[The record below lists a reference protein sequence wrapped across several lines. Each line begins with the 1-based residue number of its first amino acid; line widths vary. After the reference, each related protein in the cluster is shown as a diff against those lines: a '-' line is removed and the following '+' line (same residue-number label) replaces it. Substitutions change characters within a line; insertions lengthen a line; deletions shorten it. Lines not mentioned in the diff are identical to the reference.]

1 MLAAPRNVLFLLA
14 LFYRKGKYLKIT
26 HLYYCI
32 MCECTSGP
40 MIVIDILKFD
50 VRYFEEFNHA
60 SRILEYSQTK

>member
-1 MLAAPRNVLFLLA
+1 MLVAPRNVPFLLA
-14 LFYRKGKYLKIT
+14 LFYRKGKNLKIT
-26 HLYYCI
+26 PLVCY
-32 MCECTSGP
+32 MCECTSGH